1 MPTRDNASKNVI
13 FFDDHSGHH
22 LRCKNLL
29 SFSLFSSHYFP
40 WLYCV
45 DFSVASVISIVLR
58 HSSSSATQGQIV
70 GARKSLNGRNRS
82 LLFFAPYFSARLDFP
97 RPHYLPPGSPRWSLV
112 RPVQERS
119 VHIRTYARAYSWNL
133 GKIYFL
139 FPENI
144 FIIKSDD
151 WYIFRIYWCLC
162 LSIFFILY
170 YSINGQREILWHGG
184 DKREIELSC
193 SSADCTAT
201 RTLILMASYYEA
213 LPVRAGPSC
222 SSDGLRYPPDKSLSS
237 GSVLWKPITLSI
249 G

>member
-1 MPTRDNASKNVI
+1 M
-13 FFDDHSGHH
+13 
-22 LRCKNLL
+22 
-29 SFSLFSSHYFP
+29 
-40 WLYCV
+40 
-45 DFSVASVISIVLR
+45 ASVISIVLR